1 MGIDCKIDID
11 GAKAVSELL
20 ETNTGLTVLSLSGK
34 VGK

>member
-1 MGIDCKIDID
+1 MGIDCNVGVD

-20 ETNTGLTVLSLSGK
+20 EANTGLTVLNLSGK